1 MLHFKSDLLE
11 DEATSVADL
20 AQLDEIQA
28 KISKVNGVVEI
39 DNQFPIA
46 SPDELDSDNVTG
58 DTHTNLP
65 DAQSH
70 HRHVS
75 LKGSCPTRWN
85 STLVMMESIV
95 DLYKAVENT
104 LKRIGHVELC
114 LTSGEQD
121 LLKSLCAFLKGFE
134 KFTELVSS
142 SSVPTLSMIPLMKL
156 QIKKMCNFE
165 PGDEDAV
172 RSVKELILANV
183 ERRLKEN
190 EFVKINKVFDPMTK
204 GVMPETEA
212 VEHINNAYDLAK
224 QKGIIQVPTADVTTA
239 PSDSATTSS
248 SPSTSDDQQ
257 TATGSNAP
265 EVGLTI
271 FVNLYSPVDW

>member
-1 MLHFKSDLLE
+1 L
-11 DEATSVADL
+11 
-20 AQLDEIQA
+20 
-28 KISKVNGVVEI
+28 N
-39 DNQFPIA
+39 
-46 SPDELDSDNVTG
+46 
-58 DTHTNLP
+58 
-65 DAQSH
+65 
-70 HRHVS
+70 
-75 LKGSCPTRWN
+75 
-85 STLVMMESIV
+85 
-95 DLYKAVENT
+95 
-104 LKRIGHVELC
+104 C

-121 LLKSLCAFLKGFE
+121 LLKSLCVFLKGFE

-172 RSVKELILANV
+172 RSLKELILANV
-183 ERRLKEN
+183 ERGLKEN

-224 QKGIIQVPTADVTTA
+224 QKQKGVIQVPTADVTTA
-239 PSDSATTSS
+239 PSDSATTAS